1 MPVLSLT
8 QQHVKTAHCPTG
20 RSKIV
25 FFDSSCKGLLLEV
38 RESGG
43 RTYYLRFK
51 DARGR
56 TRHFKISDA
65 RDLSLSQARALADK
79 TRAQLALG
87 NDPFET
93 KSNLQKTLTLSA
105 FIHAHYLPFV
115 RGYKRSWKCD
125 EGLLRNH
132 IEPIWGT
139 RYLDQITKADIIQL
153 MAAHRTTHAP
163 GSCNRLL
170 ILLRYVFSLPKKWD
184 MPGVANNPTAGLPL
198 MKEDNPKERY
208 LSADEAQSL
217 HARLTES
224 DNPMLQYIIPMLMLT
239 GARKREVLDARW
251 GDFDYERQ
259 LWRIHTTKLGKPRF
273 VPMSE
278 GVIQLLDS
286 VPRHDCVWCFPN
298 PKTLKPYVSIFY
310 AWNTARKAAGLA
322 DVRIHD
328 LRHSFASFLVNA
340 GRSLYEVQRLLG
352 HTQIK
357 TTQRYAHLSHDTLLD
372 ATNSVTST
380 LGEMFKPVVPNPVAW
395 LGFTSRLRSDLP
407 QHQDP
412 QA

>member
-1 MPVLSLT
+1 MPALSLT
-8 QQHVKTAHCPTG
+8 QQHVKTFNCPTD

-25 FFDSSCKGLLLEV
+25 LFDSSCKGLLLEV

-43 RTYYLRFK
+43 RTFYLRFK

-56 TRHFKISDA
+56 SRQLRIADA
-65 RDLSLSQARALADK
+65 RDLSLEQARQLADK
-79 TRAQLALG
+79 TRAQIALG
-87 NDPFET
+87 NDPFEE
-93 KSNLQKTLTLSA
+93 KESLKKIPTLSG
-105 FIHAHYLPFV
+105 FIHDSYLPFV

-132 IEPIWGT
+132 IEPIWGN
-139 RYLDQITKADIIQL
+139 RYLDQITKADVIQL
-153 MAAHRTTHAP
+153 MATHRTTHAP

-184 MPGVANNPTAGLPL
+184 MPGVENNPTTGLPL

-208 LSADEAQSL
+208 LSTAEAQRL
-217 HARLTES
+217 HAQLKAS
-224 DNPMLQYIIPMLMLT
+224 DNPMLRYIIPMLMLT

-251 GDFDYERQ
+251 EDFDYERK

-273 VPMSE
+273 VPMSD
-278 GVIQLLDS
+278 GVIQLLGS
-286 VPRHDCVWCFPN
+286 VPRHDCVWTFPN

-310 AWNTARKAAGLA
+310 GWNTARKAAGLE

-372 ATNSVTST
+372 ATNSVTSA
-380 LGEMFKPVVPNPVAW
+380 LSAMLMPAAPSLECVQQG
-395 LGFTSRLRSDLP
+395 
-407 QHQDP
+407 
-412 QA
+412 